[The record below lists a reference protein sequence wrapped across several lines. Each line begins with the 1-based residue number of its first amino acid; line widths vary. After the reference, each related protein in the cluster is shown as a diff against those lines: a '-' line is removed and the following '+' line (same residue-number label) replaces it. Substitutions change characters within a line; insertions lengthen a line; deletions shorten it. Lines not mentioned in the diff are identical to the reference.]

1 MTDTTTTAAA
11 AAMPMHC
18 GPFLQVLM
26 VRAAEALEMGLIPDW
41 DETGRRE
48 LFYLRKGTVQPYW
61 VSNRRR
67 HLSRTDL
74 MARSALLNY
83 AAVVGDRDQA
93 SAARLLADEIRLGTV
108 AIW

>member
-1 MTDTTTTAAA
+1 MTAATTT

-18 GPFLQVLM
+18 GPFLQVLL
-26 VRAAEALEMGLIPDW
+26 VKAAEALEMALIPEW

-61 VSNRRR
+61 VTVRRR

-83 AAVVGDRDQA
+83 LAVTDDREQA
-93 SAARLLADEIRLGTV
+93 SAARLLADEIQRGTI

>member
-1 MTDTTTTAAA
+1 MTAATTT

-18 GPFLQVLM
+18 GPSLQVLL
-26 VRAAEALEMGLIPDW
+26 VKAADALEMALIPDW

-48 LFYLRKGTVQPYW
+48 LFYLRKGTVQAYW
-61 VSNRRR
+61 VTVRRR

-83 AAVVGDRDQA
+83 AAVTDDREQA
-93 SAARLLADEIRLGTV
+93 SAARLLADEIRQGAV

>member
-1 MTDTTTTAAA
+1 MTATTTT

-18 GPFLQVLM
+18 GPFLQVLL
-26 VRAAEALEMGLIPDW
+26 VKAAEALEMALIPEW

-83 AAVVGDRDQA
+83 VAVTDDREQA